1 MPLNAAGVA
10 NVSED
15 QIAAQIVQDFLTDEA
30 VLIPT
35 ILNLTSQVR
44 PGAKSTGIPK
54 LAGLA
59 ALDVKEDG
67 TEQAAGGMSVD
78 ADVLNL
84 DQFREVPDYIYETGD
99 MQSQVDLKN
108 AFFDAAPRVFAED
121 MESKL
126 YTEMHS
132 GASTAAP
139 DHLLQMSGTSNQIPT
154 LADIRLASELLD
166 IQKVPQ
172 TDRYMIVTPTI
183 KTALLSIT
191 EISDASKSGVASP
204 NVTGQ
209 FSEIYG
215 FKLLVSNQVT
225 ANTCL
230 AYHRSA
236 AAYAWQRTLRTIDET
251 QESKARSF
259 VSVRGFWGRKTLDAG
274 KRMVAFNT
282 TGL

>member
-1 MPLNAAGVA
+1 MALNASGVA
-10 NVSED
+10 TVSEN

-30 VLIPT
+30 VLIPS

-54 LAGLA
+54 IAGLA
-59 ALDVKEDG
+59 AANVKEDG
-67 TEQAAGGMSVD
+67 TEQAAGGMTVSS
-78 ADVLNL
+78 DVLAL

-99 MQSQVDLKN
+99 LQSVVDLKN

-121 MESKL
+121 MEAKL
-126 YTEMHS
+126 YTEMHA
-132 GASTAAP
+132 GTSTTGP
-139 DHLLQMSGTSNQIPT
+139 DHLLQMSGASNLVPT
-154 LADIRLASELLD
+154 LADIRLASQLLD
-166 IQKVPQ
+166 VQKVPQ
-172 TDRYMIVTPTI
+172 TDRYMIVTPAI
-183 KTALLSIT
+183 KTALLSIA
-191 EISDASKSGVASP
+191 EISDASKTGVGSP

-230 AYHRSA
+230 AYHKTA
-236 AAYAWQRTLRTIDET
+236 AAYAWQKSLETIDEA
-251 QESKARSF
+251 QRSKARNF

-274 KRMVAFNT
+274 KRMVAFNA
-282 TGL
+282 TGS

>member
-1 MPLNAAGVA
+1 MALNAAGVTT
-10 NVSED
+10 VSED

-30 VLIPT
+30 VLIPS
-35 ILNLTSQVR
+35 ILDLTSQVR

-54 LAGLA
+54 ISGLA

-67 TEQAAGGMSVD
+67 TEQAAGGMSVA

-99 MQSQVDLKN
+99 MQSVVDLKN
-108 AFFDAAPRVFAED
+108 AFFDAAPRVFTED
-121 MESKL
+121 MEGKL
-126 YTEMHS
+126 YTEMHA

-139 DHLLQMSGTSNQIPT
+139 DHLLQMSGAGNAVPT

-172 TDRYMIVTPTI
+172 GDRFLIVTPTI
-183 KTALLSIT
+183 KTALLAIA
-191 EISDASKSGVASP
+191 EISDASKTNRESP

-215 FKLLVSNQVT
+215 FTLLASNQVT
-225 ANTCL
+225 ASTCL
-230 AYHRSA
+230 AYHKTA

-282 TGL
+282 TGI

>member
-30 VLIPT
+30 VIIPS
-35 ILNLTSQVR
+35 IMDISSQVE
-44 PGAKSTGIPK
+44 PGAKSVGIPK
-54 LAGLA
+54 ISGLA

-67 TEQAAGGMSVD
+67 TEQSAGGMSVD
-78 ADVLNL
+78 ADVLLL

-99 MQSQVDLKN
+99 MQSKVNLKN
-108 AFFDAAPRVFAED
+108 AFFEAAPRKYAED
-121 MESKL
+121 MEAKL
-126 YTEMHS
+126 YQEMHA
-132 GASTAAP
+132 GASSAAP
-139 DHLLQMSGTSNQIPT
+139 DHLLQMSGTANAVPT

-166 IQKVPQ
+166 IQKVPSS
-172 TDRYMIVTPTI
+172 DRFLVVTPTI
-183 KTALLSIT
+183 KTALLAIP
-191 EISDASKSGVASP
+191 EIADASQTNRESP

-215 FKLLVSNQVT
+215 FKLLSSNQVT

-230 AYHRSA
+230 AYHRSC
-236 AAYAWQRTLRTIDET
+236 AAYAWQKTLRTIDET
-251 QESKARSF
+251 QESKARDF

-282 TGL
+282 TGA